1 MNVICLGD
9 IGRRT
14 ALTNRRLQNVL
25 KEQRLRP
32 ACSALGTCAA
42 SCPSR
47 LQQGCCGAFGVQ
59 QNSLTQKERFEWPC
73 LPSPG
78 LSQTLF
84 PETSLKIS
92 LEIKALLVLFFFF
105 LPISFL
111 KETYLAAVTGVPAF
125 CNERGDRSP

>member
-9 IGRRT
+9 IGRQT
-14 ALTNRRLQNVL
+14 ALTNRRLQNIL
-25 KEQRLRP
+25 KKQRLRT

-42 SCPSR
+42 SRPSR
-47 LQQGCCGAFGVQ
+47 LQQGCCGAFGLQ

-73 LPSPG
+73 LPPPG

-105 LPISFL
+105 PISFL
-111 KETYLAAVTGVPAF
+111 KETYLAAVTGVPAS
-125 CNERGDRSP
+125 CAERGDGSP